1 MDATFAI
8 DVRYY
13 RLSEPLQPYFT
24 ALYGFEF
31 KGAPGQVIEDYLHPE
46 WTQMRFTTATP
57 LGCVGP
63 GELKEQWPFV
73 ASGPTSRAVHF
84 GISTGKIWGL
94 GLQPAG
100 WARFAQGSARAIAD
114 STLDGS
120 THPSFTLFAPIQR
133 MVDEGDFDLDTMAAR
148 INDYLMAH
156 AAQVERP
163 IKHEHLIFACQ
174 EAMRDPEIANVSEL
188 GERLGLGARSLER
201 FCSQHFGF
209 PPKLLLRRQRF
220 LRSLAEFM
228 LNSRHSWSAA
238 LDGQYYDQAQFVRD
252 FRAFMGMTPSDYAEM
267 PHPIL
272 DRIIA
277 QRMADQGAAPQTD
290 LPTLLRYGGS
300 PPPSD

>member
-24 ALYGFEF
+24 ALYGFEIECS
-31 KGAPGQVIEDYLHPE
+31 PGHVIEDYLHPE
-46 WTQMRFTTATP
+46 WTQMRFTTAPP

-63 GELKEQWPFV
+63 GELKEQWSFV
-73 ASGPTSRAVHF
+73 ASGPTSRSIHF
-84 GISTGKIWGL
+84 GITTGKIWGL

-100 WARFAQGSARAIAD
+100 WAKFAQGSARTIAD
-114 STLDGS
+114 TTVDGS
-120 THPSFTLFAPIQR
+120 IHPSFTLFAPIQQ
-133 MVDEGDFDLDTMAAR
+133 MVEEGDSDLDSMAAR
-148 INDYLMAH
+148 INDFLMAQ
-156 AAQVERP
+156 ADRP
-163 IKHEHLIFACQ
+163 LKNEGLIFACQ
-174 EAMRDPEIANVSEL
+174 EALRDPEIANVSQL

-228 LNSRHSWSAA
+228 LNSRRSWSAA
-238 LDGQYYDQAQFVRD
+238 LDAQYYDQAQFVRD
-252 FRAFMGMTPSDYAEM
+252 FHAFMGMTPSEYAEM

-290 LPTLLRYGGS
+290 LPTLLCYTAGARRA
-300 PPPSD
+300 D